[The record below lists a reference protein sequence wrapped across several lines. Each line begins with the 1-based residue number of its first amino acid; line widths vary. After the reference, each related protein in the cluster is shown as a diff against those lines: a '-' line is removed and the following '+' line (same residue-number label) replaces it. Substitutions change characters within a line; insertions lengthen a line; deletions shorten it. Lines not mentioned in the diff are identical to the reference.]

1 MISKPMNLINAKLEE
16 IHDDTMFWFI
26 QPSKRSYLMQK
37 KLLSNFSADS
47 VDKCRA
53 F

>member
-16 IHDDTMFWFI
+16 MHDDTMFWFI

-37 KLLSNFSADS
+37 KIVIEFLS
-47 VDKCRA
+47 
-53 F
+53 